1 MKYWLPILNHGLHLI
16 MKLKIYKRKSMTN
29 SDLQQLSSDFFQ
41 NSLDSSP
48 TSAIMR
54 GHKQYFDQI
63 EELNEETFEKETKA
77 VNDFISRL
85 ESIDS
90 ESLSSREKVTH
101 GMLEFALSSNKDSL
115 MDRSWEFGAGVSG
128 FTGFLIDYNQQMFV
142 PDSESADM
150 LLKRLELYKRLFTQI
165 ADVQMIGLKNN
176 RVATERNLLRTIDQL
191 ENYLGSSLD
200 EDPLLLV
207 NFSPEISDSFI
218 YDWKENAKKIIDSNI
233 RPTVLAYLEQLKSD
247 HIPKG
252 RPDEHSGIMWIDG
265 GEETYLRA
273 LRKYTGHKNITVK
286 EVHEVG
292 LSEIERLKKE
302 FFEIGENVFPGVS
315 TPEEVLQ
322 KMQTEPSMRYE
333 SKEQM
338 LQLAVETIERAYK
351 PLDQWFTVFPKSS
364 CKVLPV
370 PAESEQHAPPAYYYP
385 PLPDGSRDG
394 TYFLNTYKAE
404 TKSIFEAESVAF
416 HEAIPGHHLDRTI
429 AVELQDVPEFQ
440 KYVASTAFV
449 EGWGL
454 YSEQLANEM
463 GLYSNNVQQLGRLGN
478 DAWRACRLVLDTG
491 MHGMG
496 WSRNEAIE
504 FFRENSPIEEIN
516 AEIETDRYIAWPG
529 QACSY
534 KIGQLK
540 IEELRRKAENE
551 LGDKFDIRYFH
562 DEVLCDGGITL
573 PILENKIK
581 DFIQRHSV

>member
-1 MKYWLPILNHGLHLI
+1 
-16 MKLKIYKRKSMTN
+16 MTN
-29 SDLQQLSSDFFQ
+29 NELQQLSSDFFQ

-63 EELNEETFEKETKA
+63 EEMTDETFEKETKI

-85 ESIDS
+85 EGINA
-90 ESLSSREKVTH
+90 ESLSNREKVTH

-115 MDRSWEFGAGVSG
+115 LDRSWEFGAGVSG

-150 LLKRLELYKRLFTQI
+150 LLKRLELYKRLYTQI
-165 ADVQMIGLKNN
+165 AEVQKIGLNNN

-191 ENYLGSSLD
+191 ENYLGSSLE
-200 EDPLLLV
+200 EDPLLLI
-207 NFSPEISDSFI
+207 NFSPEISESFI
-218 YDWKENAKKIIDSNI
+218 SDWKEKAKKIIDVNI
-233 RPTVLAYLEQLKSD
+233 RPTVLAYLDQLKTE

-252 RPDEHSGIMWIDG
+252 RTDEHSGIMWIEG

-273 LRKYTGHKNITVK
+273 LRKYTGHKDITVQ
-286 EVHEVG
+286 EVHDVG
-292 LSEIERLKKE
+292 LSEIDRLKKE
-302 FFEIGENVFPGVS
+302 FFEIGENVFPGVI

-338 LQLAVETIERAYK
+338 LQLAVDTIERAYK
-351 PLDQWFTVFPKSS
+351 PLEEWFTVFPKSP

-429 AVELQDVPEFQ
+429 AVELQDVPDFQ

-463 GLYSNNVQQLGRLGN
+463 GLYSNDVQQLGRLGN

-496 WSRNEAIE
+496 WSRDKAIE
-504 FFRENSPIEEIN
+504 FFKANSPIEEIN
-516 AEIETDRYIAWPG
+516 SEIETDRYIAWPG

-534 KIGQLK
+534 KMGQLK
-540 IEELRRKAENE
+540 IEELRRKAEKE

-573 PILENKIK
+573 PILENKI
-581 DFIQRHSV
+581 DAFIAKHKS

>member
-1 MKYWLPILNHGLHLI
+1 
-16 MKLKIYKRKSMTN
+16 MTN

-63 EELNEETFEKETKA
+63 EELNEETFEKETKT

-85 ESIDS
+85 ASIDS
-90 ESLSSREKVTH
+90 ESLSNREKVTY

-128 FTGFLIDYNQQMFV
+128 FTGFLIDYNQQMFI

-191 ENYLGSSLD
+191 ENYLGSSLE

-207 NFSPEISDSFI
+207 NFSPEISESFI
-218 YDWKENAKKIIDSNI
+218 SDWKEKAKKIIDLNI

-252 RPDEHSGIMWIDG
+252 RSDEHSGIMWIDG

-273 LRKYTGHKNITVK
+273 LRKYTGYKNITVK

-292 LSEIERLKKE
+292 MSEIERLKKE
-302 FFEIGENVFPGVS
+302 FFEIGENVFSGVS
-315 TPEEVLQ
+315 TPEEVLH

-338 LQLAVETIERAYK
+338 LQLAVDTIERAYK
-351 PLDQWFTVFPKSS
+351 PLDQWFTVFPKSP

-496 WSRNEAIE
+496 WSRGKAIE
-504 FFRENSPIEEIN
+504 FFKANSPIEEIN
-516 AEIETDRYIAWPG
+516 SEIETDRYIAWPG

-534 KIGQLK
+534 KMGQLK
-540 IEELRRKAENE
+540 IEELRKKAENE
-551 LGDKFDIRYFH
+551 LGEKFDIRYFH

-581 DFIQRHSV
+581 EFIQKHIS

>member
-1 MKYWLPILNHGLHLI
+1 
-16 MKLKIYKRKSMTN
+16 MTN
-29 SDLQQLSSDFFQ
+29 SDLQQLSKDFFQ

-85 ESIDS
+85 ESIDP
-90 ESLSSREKVTH
+90 ESLSNREKVTH

-191 ENYLGSSLD
+191 ENYLDSSLED
-200 EDPLLLV
+200 DPLLLI

-218 YDWKENAKKIIDSNI
+218 SDWEEKAKKIIDSNI

-247 HIPKG
+247 HISKG
-252 RPDEHSGIMWIDG
+252 RSDEHSGIMWIDG

-338 LQLAVETIERAYK
+338 LQLAVDTIERAYK
-351 PLDQWFTVFPKSS
+351 PLDQWFTVFPKSP

-463 GLYSNNVQQLGRLGN
+463 GLYSNDVQQLGRLGN

-496 WSRNEAIE
+496 WSRDKAIE
-504 FFRENSPIEEIN
+504 FFRANSPIEEIN
-516 AEIETDRYIAWPG
+516 SEIETDRYIAWPG

-534 KIGQLK
+534 KMGQLK

-551 LGDKFDIRYFH
+551 LGDNFDIRYFH

-573 PILENKIK
+573 PILENKINS
-581 DFIQRHSV
+581 FIAKYKS

>member
-1 MKYWLPILNHGLHLI
+1 
-16 MKLKIYKRKSMTN
+16 MTN
-29 SDLQQLSSDFFQ
+29 SDLQQLSKDFFQ

-54 GHKQYFDQI
+54 GHKLYFDQI

-85 ESIDS
+85 ESIDP
-90 ESLSSREKVTH
+90 ESLSNREKVTH

-191 ENYLGSSLD
+191 ENYLDSSLED
-200 EDPLLLV
+200 DPLLLI

-218 YDWKENAKKIIDSNI
+218 SDWKEKAIKIIDSNI

-247 HIPKG
+247 HISKG
-252 RPDEHSGIMWIDG
+252 RSDEHSGIMWIDG

-338 LQLAVETIERAYK
+338 LQLAVDTIERAYK
-351 PLDQWFTVFPKSS
+351 PLDQWFTVFPKSP

-429 AVELQDVPEFQ
+429 AVELQEVPEFQ

-463 GLYSNNVQQLGRLGN
+463 GLYSNDVQQLGRLGN

-496 WSRNEAIE
+496 WSRDKAIE
-504 FFRENSPIEEIN
+504 FFRANSPIEEIN
-516 AEIETDRYIAWPG
+516 SEIETDRYIAWPG

-534 KIGQLK
+534 KMGQLK

-551 LGDKFDIRYFH
+551 LGDNFDIRYFH

-573 PILENKIK
+573 PILENKINS
-581 DFIQRHSV
+581 FIAKYKS

>member
-1 MKYWLPILNHGLHLI
+1 
-16 MKLKIYKRKSMTN
+16 MTN
-29 SDLQQLSSDFFQ
+29 NELQQLSQDFFQ

-63 EELNEETFEKETKA
+63 EEMTDETFEKETKK
-77 VNDFISRL
+77 VNNFISRL
-85 ESIDS
+85 ESINT
-90 ESLSSREKVTH
+90 ESLSNREKVTH

-115 MDRSWEFGAGVSG
+115 LDRSWEFGAGVSG
-128 FTGFLIDYNQQMFV
+128 FTGFLIDYNQQMYV

-150 LLKRLELYKRLFTQI
+150 LLKRLELYKRLYSQI
-165 ADVQMIGLKNN
+165 AEVQKIGLNNN

-191 ENYLGSSLD
+191 ENYLGSSLE
-200 EDPLLLV
+200 EDPLLLI
-207 NFSPEISDSFI
+207 NFSPEISESFI
-218 YDWKENAKKIIDSNI
+218 SDWKEKAKKIIDVNI
-233 RPTVLAYLEQLKSD
+233 RPTVLTYLDQLKTE

-252 RPDEHSGIMWIDG
+252 RTDEHSGIMWIEG
-265 GEETYLRA
+265 GEEPYLIA
-273 LRKYTGHKNITVK
+273 LRKYTGHKDITVQ
-286 EVHEVG
+286 EVHNVG
-292 LSEIERLKKE
+292 LSEIDRLKKE

-338 LQLAVETIERAYK
+338 LQLAVDTIERAYK
-351 PLDQWFTVFPKSS
+351 PLEEWFTVFPKSP

-429 AVELQDVPEFQ
+429 AVELQDVPDFQ

-463 GLYSNNVQQLGRLGN
+463 GLYSNDVQQLGRLGN

-496 WSRNEAIE
+496 WSRDKAIE
-504 FFRENSPIEEIN
+504 FFKANSPIEEIN
-516 AEIETDRYIAWPG
+516 SEIETDRYIAWPG

-534 KIGQLK
+534 KMGQLK
-540 IEELRRKAENE
+540 IEELRRKAEKE

-573 PILENKIK
+573 PILENKI
-581 DFIQRHSV
+581 DTFIAKHKS

>member
-1 MKYWLPILNHGLHLI
+1 
-16 MKLKIYKRKSMTN
+16 MTN
-29 SDLQQLSSDFFQ
+29 NELQQLSSDFFQ

-63 EELNEETFEKETKA
+63 EEMNDETFEKETKK
-77 VNDFISRL
+77 VNNFISRL
-85 ESIDS
+85 ESINPD
-90 ESLSSREKVTH
+90 SLSNREKVTH

-115 MDRSWEFGAGVSG
+115 LDRSWEFGAGVSG

-150 LLKRLELYKRLFTQI
+150 LLKRLELYKRLYTQI
-165 ADVQMIGLKNN
+165 AEVQKIGLNNN

-191 ENYLGSSLD
+191 ENYLGSSL
-200 EDPLLLV
+200 EKDPLLLI
-207 NFSPEISDSFI
+207 NFSPEISESFI
-218 YDWKENAKKIIDSNI
+218 SDWKEKAKKIIDANI
-233 RPTVLAYLEQLKSD
+233 RPAVLAYLEQLKTE

-252 RPDEHSGIMWIDG
+252 RTDEHSGIMWIEG
-265 GEETYLRA
+265 GEESYLRA
-273 LRKYTGHKNITVK
+273 LRKYTGHKDITVE
-286 EVHEVG
+286 EVHNVG
-292 LSEIERLKKE
+292 LSEIDRLKKE
-302 FFEIGENVFPGVS
+302 FFEIGKNVFPGVS

-338 LQLAVETIERAYK
+338 LQLAVDIIERAYK
-351 PLDQWFTVFPKSS
+351 PLGEWFTVFPKSP

-429 AVELQDVPEFQ
+429 AVELQDVPDFQ

-463 GLYSNNVQQLGRLGN
+463 GLYSNDVQQLGRLGN

-496 WSRNEAIE
+496 WSRDKAIK
-504 FFRENSPIEEIN
+504 FFKENSPIEAIN

-534 KIGQLK
+534 KMGQLK
-540 IEELRRKAENE
+540 IEELRRKAENQ

-573 PILENKIK
+573 PILENKI
-581 DFIQRHSV
+581 DTFIAKYKS

>member
-1 MKYWLPILNHGLHLI
+1 
-16 MKLKIYKRKSMTN
+16 MTT
-29 SDLQQLSSDFFQ
+29 DLLAQLSNDFFQ

-54 GHKQYFDQI
+54 GHKTYFDKL
-63 EELNEETFEKETKA
+63 EELTDETFNEETKVVDE
-77 VNDFISRL
+77 FISRL
-85 ESIDS
+85 GNIDQGT
-90 ESLSSREKVTH
+90 LSHREKVTY
-101 GMLEFALSSNKDSL
+101 GMLDFALSSNKDSL
-115 MDRSWEFGAGVSG
+115 LDRSWEFGAGVSG

-142 PDSESADM
+142 PDKESADM

-165 ADVQMIGLKNN
+165 AAVQRLGLENN

-191 ENYLGSSLD
+191 ENYLSSAID
-200 EDPLLLV
+200 KDPLLLV
-207 NFSPEISDSFI
+207 NFSPEISESQI
-218 YDWKENAKKIIDSNI
+218 SEWKEKAKKIIETNV
-233 RPTVLAYLEQLKSD
+233 RPTVLTYMEQLKLEHLPNGRSD
-247 HIPKG
+247 
-252 RPDEHSGIMWIDG
+252 DQSGIMWIDG

-273 LRKYTGHKNITVK
+273 LRKYTGHKDITVK
-286 EVHEVG
+286 DVHQVG
-292 LSEIERLKKE
+292 LSEIDRLKKE
-302 FFEIGENVFPGVS
+302 FFKIGEGVFPGVT
-315 TPEEVLQ
+315 TPEEVLH
-322 KMQTEPSMRYE
+322 KMQTDSSMRYE

-338 LQLAVETIERAYK
+338 LQLAVDTIERAYK
-351 PLDQWFTVFPKSS
+351 PLGEWFTVFPKSP

-370 PAESEQHAPPAYYYP
+370 PAASEQHAPPAYYYP

-429 AVELQDVPEFQ
+429 AIELQDVPDFQ
-440 KYVASTAFV
+440 RYVASTAFV

-463 GLYSNNVQQLGRLGN
+463 GLYSNDVQQLGRLGN

-496 WSRNEAIE
+496 WSRDKAIK
-504 FFRENSPIEEIN
+504 FFKANSPIEEIN
-516 AEIETDRYIAWPG
+516 SEIETDRYIAWPG

-534 KIGQLK
+534 KMGQLK

-573 PILENKIK
+573 PILENKI
-581 DFIQRHSV
+581 DAFIAEHKS

>member
-1 MKYWLPILNHGLHLI
+1 
-16 MKLKIYKRKSMTN
+16 MTN
-29 SDLQQLSSDFFQ
+29 SNLEQLSSDFFQ

-85 ESIDS
+85 ESIDP
-90 ESLSSREKVTH
+90 ESLSNREKVTH

-115 MDRSWEFGAGVSG
+115 QDRSWEFGAGVSG

-165 ADVQMIGLKNN
+165 ADVQMVGLKSN

-191 ENYLGSSLD
+191 ENYLGSSLE

-207 NFSPEISDSFI
+207 NFSPEISESFI
-218 YDWKENAKKIIDSNI
+218 SDWKEKAKKIIDSNI
-233 RPTVLAYLEQLKSD
+233 RPTVLAYLEQLKAD

-252 RPDEHSGIMWIDG
+252 RSDEHSGIMWIDG
-265 GEETYLRA
+265 GEEAYLRA

-315 TPEEVLQ
+315 TPEEVLG
-322 KMQTEPSMRYE
+322 KMQTEPAMRYE

-338 LQLAVETIERAYK
+338 LQLAVDTIERAYK
-351 PLDQWFTVFPKSS
+351 PLDQWFTVFPKSP

-463 GLYSNNVQQLGRLGN
+463 GLYSNDVQQLGRLGN

-496 WSRNEAIE
+496 WSRDKAIE
-504 FFRENSPIEEIN
+504 FFRANSPIEEIN

-534 KIGQLK
+534 KMGQLK

-551 LGDKFDIRYFH
+551 LGNNFDIRLFH

-573 PILENKIK
+573 PILENKIQA
-581 DFIQRHSV
+581 FIAKYQN

>member
-1 MKYWLPILNHGLHLI
+1 
-16 MKLKIYKRKSMTN
+16 MTN
-29 SDLQQLSSDFFQ
+29 NELQQLSKDFFQ

-54 GHKQYFDQI
+54 GYKQYFDQI
-63 EELNEETFEKETKA
+63 EELNEETFEKETEA

-85 ESIDS
+85 ENIDP
-90 ESLSSREKVTH
+90 ESLSNREKVTH

-128 FTGFLIDYNQQMFV
+128 FTSFLIDYNQQMFV

-150 LLKRLELYKRLFTQI
+150 LLKRLELYKRLFSQI

-191 ENYLGSSLD
+191 ENYLGSSLE
-200 EDPLLLV
+200 EDPLLLI

-218 YDWKENAKKIIDSNI
+218 SDWKEKAKKIIDSNI
-233 RPTVLAYLEQLKSD
+233 RPTVLAYFEQLKSD

-252 RPDEHSGIMWIDG
+252 RSDEHSGIMWIDG

-315 TPEEVLQ
+315 TPEEVLE

-338 LQLAVETIERAYK
+338 LQLAVDTIERAYK
-351 PLDQWFTVFPKSS
+351 PLDQWFTVFPKSP

-463 GLYSNNVQQLGRLGN
+463 GLYSNDVQQLGRLGN

-496 WSRNEAIE
+496 WSRDKAVE
-504 FFRENSPIEEIN
+504 FFRANSPIEEIN
-516 AEIETDRYIAWPG
+516 SEIETDRYIAWPG

-534 KIGQLK
+534 KMGQLK

>member
-1 MKYWLPILNHGLHLI
+1 
-16 MKLKIYKRKSMTN
+16 MTN
-29 SDLQQLSSDFFQ
+29 NELQQLSSDFFQ

-63 EELNEETFEKETKA
+63 EEMTDETFENETKK
-77 VNDFISRL
+77 VNDFISKL
-85 ESIDS
+85 ESINA
-90 ESLSSREKVTH
+90 ESLSNREKVTH

-115 MDRSWEFGAGVSG
+115 LDRSWEFGAGVSG

-150 LLKRLELYKRLFTQI
+150 LLKRLELYKRLYTQI
-165 ADVQMIGLKNN
+165 AEVQKIGLNNN

-191 ENYLGSSLD
+191 ENYLGSSLE
-200 EDPLLLV
+200 EDPLLLI
-207 NFSPEISDSFI
+207 NFSPEISESFI
-218 YDWKENAKKIIDSNI
+218 SDWKDKAKKIIDVSI
-233 RPTVLAYLEQLKSD
+233 RPTVLAYLDQLKTE

-252 RPDEHSGIMWIDG
+252 RTDEHSGIMWIEG

-273 LRKYTGHKNITVK
+273 LRKYTGHKDITVQ
-286 EVHEVG
+286 EVHNVG
-292 LSEIERLKKE
+292 LSEIDRLKKE

-338 LQLAVETIERAYK
+338 LQLAVDTIERAYK
-351 PLDQWFTVFPKSS
+351 PLEMWFTVFPKSP

-394 TYFLNTYKAE
+394 TYFLNTFKAE

-429 AVELQDVPEFQ
+429 AVELQDVPDFQ

-463 GLYSNNVQQLGRLGN
+463 GLYSNDVQQLGRLGN

-496 WSRNEAIE
+496 WSRDKAIK
-504 FFRENSPIEEIN
+504 FFKANSPIEAIN

-534 KIGQLK
+534 KMGQLK

-573 PILENKIK
+573 PILENKI
-581 DFIQRHSV
+581 DTFIAKHKS

>member
-1 MKYWLPILNHGLHLI
+1 
-16 MKLKIYKRKSMTN
+16 MTT
-29 SDLQQLSSDFFQ
+29 DLLTQLSNDFFQ

-54 GHKQYFDQI
+54 GHKAYFEKL
-63 EELNEETFEKETKA
+63 EELTDETFNKEAK
-77 VNDFISRL
+77 VVDEFISRL
-85 ESIDS
+85 ENIDQNT
-90 ESLSSREKVTH
+90 LSHREKVTY

-115 MDRSWEFGAGVSG
+115 LDKSWEFGAGVSG

-142 PDSESADM
+142 PDIESADM
-150 LLKRLELYKRLFTQI
+150 LLKRLELYKRLFSQI
-165 ADVQMIGLKNN
+165 AAVQKVGLVNN

-191 ENYLGSSLD
+191 ENYLSSEID
-200 EDPLLLV
+200 KDPLLLV
-207 NFSPEISDSFI
+207 NFSPEIAESLISE
-218 YDWKENAKKIIDSNI
+218 WKEKAKKIIEMKV
-233 RPTVLAYLEQLKSD
+233 RPAVLTYMEQLKLEHLPNGRSD
-247 HIPKG
+247 EK
-252 RPDEHSGIMWIDG
+252 SGIMWIDG
-265 GEETYLRA
+265 GKETYLRA
-273 LRKYTGHKNITVK
+273 LRKYTGHKDITVQ

-302 FFEIGENVFPGVS
+302 FFDFGESVFPGVT
-315 TPEEVLQ
+315 TPEEVIH

-333 SKEQM
+333 SKQQM
-338 LQLAVETIERAYK
+338 LQLAVDTIERAYK
-351 PLDQWFTVFPKSS
+351 PLGDWFTVFPKSP

-370 PAESEQHAPPAYYYP
+370 PEASEQHAPPAYYYP

-429 AVELQDVPEFQ
+429 AVELQDVPDFQ

-463 GLYSNNVQQLGRLGN
+463 GLYSNDIQQLGRLGN

-496 WSRNEAIE
+496 WSRDKAIE
-504 FFRENSPIEEIN
+504 FFKANSPIEEIN

-534 KIGQLK
+534 KMGQLK

-573 PILENKIK
+573 PILENKI
-581 DFIQRHSV
+581 DTFIAKHKS

>member
-1 MKYWLPILNHGLHLI
+1 
-16 MKLKIYKRKSMTN
+16 MTN
-29 SDLQQLSSDFFQ
+29 SELQQLSSDFFQ

-85 ESIDS
+85 ESINA
-90 ESLSSREKVTH
+90 ESLSNREKVTH
-101 GMLEFALSSNKDSL
+101 GMLEFALNSNKDSL
-115 MDRSWEFGAGVSG
+115 LDRSWEFGAGVSG

-150 LLKRLELYKRLFTQI
+150 LLKRLELYKRLYTQI
-165 ADVQMIGLKNN
+165 AEVQKIGLENN

-191 ENYLGSSLD
+191 ENYLGSSLE
-200 EDPLLLV
+200 EDPLLLI
-207 NFSPEISDSFI
+207 NFSPEISESFI
-218 YDWKENAKKIIDSNI
+218 SDWKEKAKKIIDSNI

-252 RPDEHSGIMWIDG
+252 RSDEHSGIMWIDG
-265 GEETYLRA
+265 GEEAYLRA

-322 KMQTEPSMRYE
+322 KMQVEPSMRYE

-338 LQLAVETIERAYK
+338 LQLAVDTIERAYK
-351 PLDQWFTVFPKSS
+351 PLDQWFTVFPKSP

-463 GLYSNNVQQLGRLGN
+463 GLYSNDVQQLGRLGN

-496 WSRNEAIE
+496 WSRDKAIQ
-504 FFRENSPIEEIN
+504 FFRANSPIEEIN
-516 AEIETDRYIAWPG
+516 SEIETDRYIAWPG

-534 KIGQLK
+534 KMGQLK
-540 IEELRRKAENE
+540 IEKLRRKAENE

-573 PILENKIK
+573 PILENKIGT
-581 DFIQRHSV
+581 FIAKHKS

>member
-1 MKYWLPILNHGLHLI
+1 
-16 MKLKIYKRKSMTN
+16 MTT
-29 SDLQQLSSDFFQ
+29 DLLMQLSNDFFQ

-54 GHKQYFDQI
+54 GHKTYFDKL
-63 EELNEETFEKETKA
+63 EELTDETFSEENKVVDE
-77 VNDFISRL
+77 FISRL
-85 ESIDS
+85 GKIDQAT
-90 ESLSSREKVTH
+90 LSDREKVTY
-101 GMLEFALSSNKDSL
+101 GMLDFALSSNKDSL
-115 MDRSWEFGAGVSG
+115 LDRSWEFGAGVSG

-142 PDSESADM
+142 PDIESADM

-165 ADVQMIGLKNN
+165 AAVQKVGLDNN

-191 ENYLGSSLD
+191 ENYLSSAID
-200 EDPLLLV
+200 QDPLLLV
-207 NFSPEISDSFI
+207 NFSPEISDSQI
-218 YDWKENAKKIIDSNI
+218 SEWKKKAKKIIESNI
-233 RPTVLAYLEQLKSD
+233 RPTVLTYMEQLKLE
-247 HIPKG
+247 HLPNG
-252 RPDEHSGIMWIDG
+252 RPDEKSGIMWIEG

-273 LRKYTGHKNITVK
+273 LRKYTGYKNITVE
-286 EVHEVG
+286 EVHQVG
-292 LSEIERLKKE
+292 LSEIDRLKKE
-302 FFEIGENVFPGVS
+302 FFEIGEGVFPGVI
-315 TPEEVLQ
+315 TPEEVLH
-322 KMQTEPSMRYE
+322 KMQTDPSMRYE

-338 LQLAVETIERAYK
+338 LQLAVDTIERAYK
-351 PLDQWFTVFPKSS
+351 PLGEWFTVFPKSP

-370 PAESEQHAPPAYYYP
+370 PAASEQHAPPAYYYP

-429 AVELQDVPEFQ
+429 AVELQDVPDFQ

-463 GLYSNNVQQLGRLGN
+463 GLYSNDVQQLGRLGN

-496 WSRNEAIE
+496 WSRDKAIE
-504 FFRENSPIEEIN
+504 FFKANSPIEEIN
-516 AEIETDRYIAWPG
+516 SEIETDRYIAWPG

-534 KIGQLK
+534 KMGQLK
-540 IEELRRKAENE
+540 IEELRRKAEKE

-573 PILENKIK
+573 PILENKI
-581 DFIQRHSV
+581 DTFIAKHKS

>member
-1 MKYWLPILNHGLHLI
+1 
-16 MKLKIYKRKSMTN
+16 MTT
-29 SDLQQLSSDFFQ
+29 DLLAQLSNDFFQ

-54 GHKQYFDQI
+54 GHKAYFDKL
-63 EELNEETFEKETKA
+63 EELTDETFNKETK
-77 VNDFISRL
+77 VVDEFILRL
-85 ESIDS
+85 GNIDQNT
-90 ESLSSREKVTH
+90 LSHREKVTY

-115 MDRSWEFGAGVSG
+115 LDRSWEFGAGVSG

-142 PDSESADM
+142 PDMESADM
-150 LLKRLELYKRLFTQI
+150 LLKRLELYKRLFSQI
-165 ADVQMIGLKNN
+165 IDVQKVGLANN

-191 ENYLGSSLD
+191 ENYLSSSID
-200 EDPLLLV
+200 KDPLMFV
-207 NFSPEISDSFI
+207 NFSPEITESQISE
-218 YDWKENAKKIIDSNI
+218 WREKAKKIIEKNV
-233 RPTVLAYLEQLKSD
+233 RPTVLTYMEQLKSE
-247 HIPKG
+247 HLPNG
-252 RPDEHSGIMWIDG
+252 RSDEKSGIMWIDG

-273 LRKYTGHKNITVK
+273 LRKYTGHKDITVK

-292 LSEIERLKKE
+292 LSEIDRLKKE
-302 FFEIGENVFPGVS
+302 FFEIGESVFPGVT
-315 TPEEVLQ
+315 TPEEVLYR
-322 KMQTEPSMRYE
+322 MQTDPSMRYE

-338 LQLAVETIERAYK
+338 LKLAVDTIERAYK
-351 PLDQWFTVFPKSS
+351 PLGEWFTVFPKSP

-370 PAESEQHAPPAYYYP
+370 PAASEQHAPPAYYYP

-404 TKSIFEAESVAF
+404 TKSVFEAESVAF

-429 AVELQDVPEFQ
+429 AVELQDVPDFQ

-463 GLYSNNVQQLGRLGN
+463 GLYSNDVQQLGRLGN

-496 WSRNEAIE
+496 WSRDKAIE
-504 FFRENSPIEEIN
+504 FFRANSPIEEIN
-516 AEIETDRYIAWPG
+516 SEIETDRYIAWPG

-534 KIGQLK
+534 KMGQLK

-573 PILENKIK
+573 PILENKI
-581 DFIQRHSV
+581 DAFITKHKN

>member
-1 MKYWLPILNHGLHLI
+1 
-16 MKLKIYKRKSMTN
+16 MTN

-63 EELNEETFEKETKA
+63 EELDEETFEKEKKI
-77 VNDFISRL
+77 VKEFITRL
-85 ESIDS
+85 AKINYQNLS
-90 ESLSSREKVTH
+90 EREKVTH
-101 GMLEFALSSNKDSL
+101 GMLEFALSSNLDSL
-115 MDRSWEFGAGVSG
+115 LDKSWEFGAGVSG
-128 FTGFLIDYNQQMFV
+128 FTGFLIDYNQQMFI

-150 LLKRLELYKRLFTQI
+150 LLKRLELYKRLYKQI
-165 ADVQMIGLKNN
+165 ADVQMNGLKNN

-191 ENYLGSSLD
+191 ENYLGSSLE

-207 NFSPEISDSFI
+207 NFSPEISESSI
-218 YDWKENAKKIIDSNI
+218 SDWKEKAKKIIDLNI

-252 RPDEHSGIMWIDG
+252 RSDEHSGIMWIDG

-273 LRKYTGHKNITVK
+273 LRKYTGHKKITVK

-338 LQLAVETIERAYK
+338 LQLAVDTIERAYK
-351 PLDQWFTVFPKSS
+351 PLDQWFTVFPKSP

-463 GLYSNNVQQLGRLGN
+463 GLYSNDVQQLGRLGN

-496 WSRNEAIE
+496 WSRDKAIE
-504 FFRENSPIEEIN
+504 FFRANSPIEEIN

-534 KIGQLK
+534 KMGQLK

-581 DFIQRHSV
+581 EFIQRHSV

>member
-1 MKYWLPILNHGLHLI
+1 
-16 MKLKIYKRKSMTN
+16 MTN
-29 SDLQQLSSDFFQ
+29 NELQQLSSDFFQ

-63 EELNEETFEKETKA
+63 EEMNDETFEKETKK
-77 VNDFISRL
+77 VNNFISRL
-85 ESIDS
+85 ESINPD
-90 ESLSSREKVTH
+90 SLSNREKVTH

-115 MDRSWEFGAGVSG
+115 LDRSWEFGAGVSG

-150 LLKRLELYKRLFTQI
+150 LLKRLELYKRLYTQI
-165 ADVQMIGLKNN
+165 AEVQKIGLNNN

-191 ENYLGSSLD
+191 ENYLGSSL
-200 EDPLLLV
+200 EKDPLLLI
-207 NFSPEISDSFI
+207 NFSPEISESFI
-218 YDWKENAKKIIDSNI
+218 SDWKEKAKKIIDANI
-233 RPTVLAYLEQLKSD
+233 RPAVLAYLEQLKTE

-252 RPDEHSGIMWIDG
+252 RTDEHSGIMWIEG
-265 GEETYLRA
+265 GEESYLRA
-273 LRKYTGHKNITVK
+273 LRKYTGHKDITVE
-286 EVHEVG
+286 EVHNVG
-292 LSEIERLKKE
+292 LSEIDRLKKE
-302 FFEIGENVFPGVS
+302 FFEIGKNVFPGVS

-322 KMQTEPSMRYE
+322 RMQTEPSMRYE

-338 LQLAVETIERAYK
+338 LQLAVDTIERAYK
-351 PLDQWFTVFPKSS
+351 PLGEWFTVFPKSP

-429 AVELQDVPEFQ
+429 AVELQDVPDFQ

-463 GLYSNNVQQLGRLGN
+463 GLYSNDVQQLGRLGN

-496 WSRNEAIE
+496 WSRDKAIK
-504 FFRENSPIEEIN
+504 FFKENSPIEAIN

-534 KIGQLK
+534 KMGQLK
-540 IEELRRKAENE
+540 IEELRRKAENQ

-573 PILENKIK
+573 PILENKI
-581 DFIQRHSV
+581 DTFIAKYKS

>member
-1 MKYWLPILNHGLHLI
+1 
-16 MKLKIYKRKSMTN
+16 MTN
-29 SDLQQLSSDFFQ
+29 NELQQLSKDFFQ

-63 EELNEETFEKETKA
+63 EELNEETFEKETEA

-85 ESIDS
+85 ENIDP
-90 ESLSSREKVTH
+90 ESLSNREKVTH

-128 FTGFLIDYNQQMFV
+128 FTSFLIDYNQQMFV

-150 LLKRLELYKRLFTQI
+150 LLKRLELYKRLFAQI

-191 ENYLGSSLD
+191 ENYLGSSLE
-200 EDPLLLV
+200 EDPLLLI

-218 YDWKENAKKIIDSNI
+218 SDWKEKAKKIIDSNI

-247 HIPKG
+247 HTPKG

-315 TPEEVLQ
+315 TPEEVLE

-338 LQLAVETIERAYK
+338 LQLAVDTIKRAYK
-351 PLDQWFTVFPKSS
+351 PLDQWFTVFPKSP

-370 PAESEQHAPPAYYYP
+370 PVESEQHAPPAYYYP

-463 GLYSNNVQQLGRLGN
+463 GLYSNDVQQLGRLGN

-496 WSRNEAIE
+496 WSRDKAVE
-504 FFRENSPIEEIN
+504 FFRANSPIEEIN
-516 AEIETDRYIAWPG
+516 SEIETDRYIAWPG

-534 KIGQLK
+534 KMGQLK

>member
-1 MKYWLPILNHGLHLI
+1 
-16 MKLKIYKRKSMTN
+16 MTN

-54 GHKQYFDQI
+54 GHKHYFDQI

-85 ESIDS
+85 ESIDT
-90 ESLSSREKVTH
+90 ESLSNREKVTH

-150 LLKRLELYKRLFTQI
+150 LLKRLELYKRLYTQI
-165 ADVQMIGLKNN
+165 AEVQMIGLKNN

-191 ENYLGSSLD
+191 ENYLGSSLE

-207 NFSPEISDSFI
+207 NFSPEISESFI
-218 YDWKENAKKIIDSNI
+218 SDWKEKAKKIIDLNI

-338 LQLAVETIERAYK
+338 LQLAVDTIERAYK
-351 PLDQWFTVFPKSS
+351 PLDQWFTVFPKSP

-429 AVELQDVPEFQ
+429 AVELQDVPDFQ

-463 GLYSNNVQQLGRLGN
+463 GLYSNDVQQLGRLGN

-496 WSRNEAIE
+496 WSRDKAIE
-504 FFRENSPIEEIN
+504 FFRANSPIEEIN

-534 KIGQLK
+534 KMGQLK
-540 IEELRRKAENE
+540 IEELRRKAEIE

-573 PILENKIK
+573 PILENKI
-581 DFIQRHSV
+581 DTFIAQHKS